1 MKRALAVLLVTMLV
15 ACSAFGPGEARRYYV
30 LDASEVAAVPESGAR
45 YAGVLLV
52 APPTVAAFYDT
63 EDIAYSKAAGQRAY
77 YQHSAWTEPPGR
89 RLALLLARRLD
100 DSGRFAVVAVA
111 GLGVRGNLMLATHL
125 EELYH
130 DATAVPG
137 QARIALVAEL
147 IDPSHRALIARRSF
161 SSAVPLATHD
171 AAGTAD
177 ACGRA
182 LGAILDEVVAWSAD
196 QAARFGP
203 AR

>member
-1 MKRALAVLLVTMLV
+1 MKRALAVLLVAMLA

-30 LDASEVAAVPESGAR
+30 LEATGVAAPEPGAR

-100 DSGRFAVVAVA
+100 DSGRFAAVAVA

-147 IDPSHRALIARRSF
+147 IDPSRRALVARRSF

-182 LGAILDEVVAWSAD
+182 LGAILDEVVAWSGE
-196 QAARFGP
+196 QAAQLGP

>member
-1 MKRALAVLLVTMLV
+1 MTRGLVVLLVALLA

-30 LDASEVAAVPESGAR
+30 PEATAGAAPEPGAR
-45 YAGVLLV
+45 WAGVLLV

-137 QARIALVAEL
+137 QARITLVAEL
-147 IDPSHRALIARRSF
+147 IDPSHRALVARKSF
-161 SSAVPLATHD
+161 SSAMPLSTHD

-182 LGAILDEVVAWSAD
+182 LGTILDEVVAWSAD
-196 QAARFGP
+196 QAARLGP